1 MGLKENKL
9 TREGIYDSCCRYVTD
24 YKVVRSK
31 TAIRIIRRCRD
42 QLKQLNVSLKL
53 IAGLRIAAYLRMY
66 SVLAWPSC
74 VPGRIA
80 YKGVSA
86 LLRARHMR
94 YHR

>member
-66 SVLAWPSC
+66 SVLAWPSMC
-74 VPGRIA
+74 ARQNCIQGRVGPVESQTYEI
-80 YKGVSA
+80 S
-86 LLRARHMR
+86 
-94 YHR
+94 